1 MRDGKEIQ
9 KDIEEIIRINDIN
22 IAENNKKEL
31 LKKNLEEKN
40 RELMEEIE
48 IDENTDIESLL
59 EKELIE
65 IEEMIAEIKKVQGVE
80 EKDEDMDIWEE

>member
-59 EKELIE
+59 EKELSE
-65 IEEMIAEIKKVQGVE
+65 IEEMIAEVKKVQGVE
-80 EKDEDMDIWEE
+80 EKDKDMDIWEE